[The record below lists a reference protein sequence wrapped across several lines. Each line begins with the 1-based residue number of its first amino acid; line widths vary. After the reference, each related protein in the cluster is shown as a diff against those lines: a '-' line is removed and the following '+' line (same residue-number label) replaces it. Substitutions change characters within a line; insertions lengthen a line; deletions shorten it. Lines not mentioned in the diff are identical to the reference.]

1 MPARDYYHEVVCN
14 ALKKDGWTITHD
26 PYRLKLAR
34 KKNLYI
40 DLGAEQLIAAEKDIE
55 KIAVE
60 IKSFRGISEMQDLEQ
75 AVGQFVLY
83 ERLLTRYEADRKL
96 YLAVPE
102 DTRESIF
109 EEEAGQV
116 LIEDKIIRLL
126 TLTKKQSSNG
136 FPNPYPP
143 TSCYQSPARLP

>member
-1 MPARDYYHEVVCN
+1 MPARDYYHEVVRN
-14 ALKKDGWTITHD
+14 ALQKDGWTITHD

-40 DLGAEQLIAAEKDIE
+40 DLGAQQLIAAEKDIK

-60 IKSFRGISEMQDLEQ
+60 IKSFRSASEMKDLEE

-83 ERLLTRYEADRKL
+83 DRLLTRYEPERKL

-102 DTRESIF
+102 EVQESIF

-116 LIEDKIIRLL
+116 LIEDKIVRLF
-126 TLTKKQSSNG
+126 TFDVHKEEVIQWIT
-136 FPNPYPP
+136 
-143 TSCYQSPARLP
+143 